1 MPHQQY
7 NVNNDGDAPTFEQ
20 EQQQQQQQHQGSYRD
35 ASSSHQLLPMTPRQF
50 AEPFQPAPYHDVRQ
64 QQQNSFQSPP
74 QQQQQDS
81 WQQSQQQQQHQPG
94 HPTNLMG
101 VKRAKDLVV
110 VEKKKAEVERQFNAL
125 STFEKEAIS
134 DATRIACEIAA
145 KDIDQVIKTCVSKF
159 DEFLRSCQQQF
170 DEKMRPRD
178 DYQGQR
184 DDFEQ
189 QRDDFEQQRDDSEQ
203 QRDDREEWQR
213 KRFRCPT
220 QRDDSEQ
227 QRDDSEQQ
235 RDDFEQKRDDFE
247 QHDDFEQQ
255 RDDREEWQRKRFRS
269 PTRFSSPMLTDRIR
283 LADVDGEQC
292 LKLSQYGQEVS
303 DRKKKKSQLKKSK
316 SEAYR
321 NVKKATAKTS
331 NPKSKIN
338 KVKKLK
344 LQVEKNYKKD
354 CEPTQKTIKQKTKIL
369 KKSLLSYNDYMDRM
383 CKWLVDVER
392 RDTGEARGFGIFAI
406 KLICRGRPVA
416 KYQGHMVH
424 PDGTLAVK
432 CTLTSILFSE
442 IPVLASLPFSKNHS
456 ASGKFY

>member
-1 MPHQQY
+1 
-7 NVNNDGDAPTFEQ
+7 
-20 EQQQQQQQHQGSYRD
+20 
-35 ASSSHQLLPMTPRQF
+35 
-50 AEPFQPAPYHDVRQ
+50 
-64 QQQNSFQSPP
+64 
-74 QQQQQDS
+74 
-81 WQQSQQQQQHQPG
+81 
-94 HPTNLMG
+94 MG

-189 QRDDFEQQRDDSEQ
+189 QRDDS
-203 QRDDREEWQR
+203 
-213 KRFRCPT
+213 
-220 QRDDSEQ
+220 
-227 QRDDSEQQ
+227 
-235 RDDFEQKRDDFE
+235 
-247 QHDDFEQQ
+247 EQQ